1 MRKGRS
7 TRTRSFAWRS
17 TSKRIVAARCSST
30 GADRSRRGFA
40 SSLERPGRKARRG
53 TRRLGQATS
62 ERSAGD
68 LASGNMSESRQTVEV
83 VSEGGVLRII
93 LSRREARNALSFEM
107 LDELERSLDRAV
119 GDRGARVLLLESS
132 GDVFCAGMD
141 LRAVALE
148 ESAVAE
154 RFSSALARIYRRLIT
169 LEIPLLC
176 AVDGPVIG
184 GGLGLVAAAAL
195 LGAGPGANFR
205 LPGARL
211 GLWPALVSV
220 VLARRLRPKRILGL
234 ALSALPLDARG
245 ALELGIAD
253 RLSHESAAGD
263 ARAEAAR
270 MIRDNSPKAM
280 R

>member
-1 MRKGRS
+1 
-7 TRTRSFAWRS
+7 
-17 TSKRIVAARCSST
+17 
-30 GADRSRRGFA
+30 
-40 SSLERPGRKARRG
+40 
-53 TRRLGQATS
+53 
-62 ERSAGD
+62 
-68 LASGNMSESRQTVEV
+68 MSESRQTVEV

-184 GGLGLVAAAAL
+184 GGLGLVAAADL
-195 LGAGPGANFR
+195 VWAGPGAKFQ
-205 LPGARL
+205 LSEARL
-211 GLWPALVSV
+211 GLVPALVSV

-280 R
+280 RATKRLLNEMISTTLEHDLEEARRAFAEAVRSADAKRGLESFRRKETPNWTEAHD